1 MKRNIIAVTA
11 EYLSPQELSHQ
22 LKCMAV
28 LDIIMNSEED
38 AWLRRVQKYSSEKEA
53 YSFSN
58 GSGDEMDIFFEEKDV
73 FIRGFDHENDLNQFG
88 ADEWDESFFKDSY
101 AGFPQKFLELYEE
114 EEQRYSMTFCMWY
127 DGFHKCWKQNAVE
140 GNDGGQDYLLSY
152 ICKSGE
158 EWISWAES
166 YYETKLNRSVAN
178 KVFEGKPLTWEE
190 IQKMNPQ
197 RDGKAALEEIRENQL
212 EIDINWKSM

>member
-1 MKRNIIAVTA
+1 MKRNMLIINP
-11 EYLSPQELSHQ
+11 EYVSPNELAHQ
-22 LKCMAV
+22 LRAMAV
-28 LDIIMNSEED
+28 LDIVMNPLED
-38 AWLRRVQKYSSEKEA
+38 SWLRLVQKDPLEEA
-53 YSFSN
+53 YYVRN
-58 GSGDEMDIFFEEKDV
+58 GAGDEMDIFFEEKDV

-101 AGFPQKFLELYEE
+101 AGFPQKFLDLYEE

-152 ICKSGE
+152 ICKNGE

-178 KVFEGKPLTWEE
+178 KVFEGKTLTWEE